1 MFKIPE
7 KIKIG
12 FVDYRI
18 EEINRLSGEK
28 TVIGEHF
35 EEHACIQLAQHLSP
49 STKAKVLIHE
59 CLHAV
64 MAQYGICVDE
74 EERLIGQ
81 LSTGITEMIDQI
93 VEFNQDKKEPKY
105 GRLLIHGIC
114 EVDRILTP
122 LLDNDSKRKIM
133 DTELGEPVI
142 TKEEDPHGFCHMV
155 KHTERLA
162 RLLKEQLEEDGKA
175 RTNAIIDNKR
185 VGELANRIAEYYKK
199 EGDGCGGN
207 CHLVLD
213 DGNLEDSDIQFCKG
227 YCACA
232 DDNDGL
238 GIMRDMLSMS
248 PEERQKVYDMAS
260 VLTNPRY
267 TNNLD
272 NSKEK
277 S

>member
-12 FVDYRI
+12 FIDYRI
-18 EEINRLSGEK
+18 EDVQRLSGEK
-28 TVIGEHF
+28 MIMGEHF
-35 EEHACIQLAQHLSP
+35 EEHACIQVAQHLAP

-59 CLHAV
+59 CLHAIF
-64 MAQYGICVDE
+64 AQYGICVDE

-93 VEFNQDKKEPKY
+93 VEFNVTTADWFKSQANFV
-105 GRLLIHGIC
+105 GRAS
-114 EVDRILTP
+114 DY
-122 LLDNDSKRKIM
+122 
-133 DTELGEPVI
+133 
-142 TKEEDPHGFCHMV
+142 
-155 KHTERLA
+155 
-162 RLLKEQLEEDGKA
+162 
-175 RTNAIIDNKR
+175 KR

-199 EGDGCGGN
+199 EGNGVGGN

-227 YCACA
+227 YCAKA
-232 DDNDGL
+232 DDTDGL
-238 GIMRDMLSMS
+238 YIMREMLSMS
-248 PEERQKVYDMAS
+248 LEERQKVYDTAS

>member
-35 EEHACIQLAQHLSP
+35 EERACIQLAQHLSP
-49 STKAKVLIHE
+49 STKAKMLIHE
-59 CLHAV
+59 CLL
-64 MAQYGICVDE
+64 YLLDGICVDE
-74 EERLIGQ
+74 EEGLVGQ
-81 LSTGITEMIDQI
+81 LSTGITEIIDQI

-105 GRLLIHGIC
+105 GSLLIRQIC

-162 RLLKEQLEEDGKA
+162 RLLKEQL
-175 RTNAIIDNKR
+175 
-185 VGELANRIAEYYKK
+185 
-199 EGDGCGGN
+199 
-207 CHLVLD
+207 
-213 DGNLEDSDIQFCKG
+213 
-227 YCACA
+227 
-232 DDNDGL
+232 
-238 GIMRDMLSMS
+238 
-248 PEERQKVYDMAS
+248 
-260 VLTNPRY
+260 
-267 TNNLD
+267 D

>member
-93 VEFNQDKKEPKY
+93 VEFNANSRPKF
-105 GRLLIHGIC
+105 G
-114 EVDRILTP
+114 TQ
-122 LLDNDSKRKIM
+122 LD
-133 DTELGEPVI
+133 
-142 TKEEDPHGFCHMV
+142 
-155 KHTERLA
+155 
-162 RLLKEQLEEDGKA
+162 EDGKA

-199 EGDGCGGN
+199 EGNGCGGN

-232 DDNDGL
+232 EDSDGL
-238 GIMRDMLSMS
+238 SIMRDMLSMN

-272 NSKEK
+272 NLKEK
-277 S
+277 N

>member
-18 EEINRLSGEK
+18 EDVQRLSGEK
-28 TVIGEHF
+28 MIMGEHF
-35 EEHACIQLAQHLSP
+35 EEHACIQVAQHLAP

-59 CLHAV
+59 CLHAIF
-64 MAQYGICVDE
+64 AQYGICVDE

-93 VEFNQDKKEPKY
+93 VEFNQDEKEPKY
-105 GRLLIHGIC
+105 GRLLIRQIC
-114 EVDRILTP
+114 EVDRVLTP
-122 LLDNDSKRKIM
+122 LLDNNSKRKIM
-133 DTELGEPVI
+133 DTQLSEPVI
-142 TKEEDPHGFCHMV
+142 TKEEDPHGFCNMV

-162 RLLKEQLEEDGKA
+162 RLLKEQIDHNKKEAFDYKRIGK
-175 RTNAIIDNKR
+175 
-185 VGELANRIAEYYKK
+185 LANLIAEYYKK
-199 EGDGCGGN
+199 EGNGCGGN

-227 YCACA
+227 YCAHA
-232 DDNDGL
+232 NDDDGL
-238 GIMRDMLSMS
+238 AIMREMLSLN
-248 PEERQKVYDMAS
+248 PEERQKVYDTAS

-272 NSKEK
+272 NTKEK

>member
-12 FVDYRI
+12 FIDYRI
-18 EEINRLSGEK
+18 EESTGFLGEK
-28 TVIGEHF
+28 AVIGEHF

-105 GRLLIHGIC
+105 GSLLIRQIC

-122 LLDNDSKRKIM
+122 LLDNNSKRKIM

-142 TKEEDPHGFCHMV
+142 TKEEDPHGFCNMV

-162 RLLKEQLEEDGKA
+162 RLLKEQL
-175 RTNAIIDNKR
+175 
-185 VGELANRIAEYYKK
+185 
-199 EGDGCGGN
+199 
-207 CHLVLD
+207 
-213 DGNLEDSDIQFCKG
+213 
-227 YCACA
+227 
-232 DDNDGL
+232 
-238 GIMRDMLSMS
+238 
-248 PEERQKVYDMAS
+248 
-260 VLTNPRY
+260 
-267 TNNLD
+267 D

>member
-35 EEHACIQLAQHLSP
+35 EEHACIQLAQHLAP

-93 VEFNQDKKEPKY
+93 VGYAVSETLKECSEHESRKYIEENQVLSKVISDSHRLLAPLVVDKNLKTEEFNQ
-105 GRLLIHGIC
+105 
-114 EVDRILTP
+114 TP
-122 LLDNDSKRKIM
+122 SLATGTLFKSHIRM
-133 DTELGEPVI
+133 TE
-142 TKEEDPHGFCHMV
+142 
-155 KHTERLA
+155 
-162 RLLKEQLEEDGKA
+162 
-175 RTNAIIDNKR
+175 
-185 VGELANRIAEYYKK
+185 
-199 EGDGCGGN
+199 
-207 CHLVLD
+207 
-213 DGNLEDSDIQFCKG
+213 
-227 YCACA
+227 
-232 DDNDGL
+232 
-238 GIMRDMLSMS
+238 
-248 PEERQKVYDMAS
+248 
-260 VLTNPRY
+260 Y
-267 TNNLD
+267 TNWLIKKLID